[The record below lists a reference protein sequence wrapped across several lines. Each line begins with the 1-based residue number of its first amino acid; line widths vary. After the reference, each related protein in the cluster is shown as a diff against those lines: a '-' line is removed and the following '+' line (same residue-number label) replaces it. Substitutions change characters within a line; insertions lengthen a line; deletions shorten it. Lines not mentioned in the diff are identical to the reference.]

1 MLSLLMPPRADSSV
15 PPRVAELHLVA
26 AELHPVIRAVVAAVL
41 RQGQGHPDVEDCA
54 NEAIRRA
61 LEGTSRLR
69 DGEPLRPWVIGI
81 ARHVALD
88 VLRARKR
95 QRIVQDARDGSD
107 GSEDLPALVERVPDS
122 KPDPLERMESARR
135 QDMVRKAIAGLNENT
150 RTALAKFHLQGKSY
164 QEIAEE
170 MHVPLGTVATWVTR
184 GRKAM
189 AELLDEQ
196 ARQS

>member
-1 MLSLLMPPRADSSV
+1 MLSLLMPSRVDSSV
-15 PPRVAELHLVA
+15 PPRVAELHDVA
-26 AELHPVIRAVVAAVL
+26 AELHPIVRAVVAAVL

-54 NEAIRRA
+54 NEALRRA
-61 LEGTSRLR
+61 LEGTARLR

-95 QRIVQDARDGSD
+95 KRTVQDARELSDGSD
-107 GSEDLPALVERVPDS
+107 DLPPLVERIPDS

-135 QDMVRKAIAGLNENT
+135 QEMVHKAIAGLNENT
-150 RTALAKFHLQGKSY
+150 RTALAKFHLEGKSY
-164 QEIAEE
+164 QQIAAE
-170 MHVPLGTVATWVTR
+170 MQVPLGTVATWVTR